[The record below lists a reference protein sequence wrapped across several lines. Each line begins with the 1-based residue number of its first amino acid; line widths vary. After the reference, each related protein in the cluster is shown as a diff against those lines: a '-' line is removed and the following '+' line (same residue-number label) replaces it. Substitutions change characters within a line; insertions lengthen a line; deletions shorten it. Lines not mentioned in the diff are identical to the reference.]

1 MSNKDLLLFNDL
13 QPEADGKPVGVVVD
27 KAIEVDLEKYYEI
40 IADKGYNSLSPE
52 DTTDF
57 LSKLYAA
64 GEEDK
69 IKAYFI
75 TTLRHPYLC
84 RSRGDKE
91 AFPED
96 EYARY
101 YYTAVAVR
109 RVNYTLN
116 YFAHAAARIH
126 ESILVAA
133 LYTQEFEA
141 GIGLVIAADEMRAK
155 MSEKAFKA
163 TIPSLDAIAKNIGTR
178 YLVYTRGKGDY
189 KVAPDKYIADIDTLA
204 GTGWKNIEGA
214 KTAITAVEDT
224 AAALDVEAFI
234 MPDIKSRI
242 DEVKKEAAE
251 NRRVFSVIL
260 STFIKNLKKKEVREA
275 FTREYTAGRVRP
287 LLEELG
293 TYEEAG
299 IVRAGY
305 VHNLIDYGD
314 NTYYVLKKVDEY
326 KKAHYGKGIL

>member
-27 KAIEVDLEKYYEI
+27 KAIRVDLEKYYEI
-40 IADKGYNSLSPE
+40 IDDKGYNSLSPE

-109 RVNYTLN
+109 RVDYTLN
-116 YFAHAAARIH
+116 YFAHANARIH
-126 ESILVAA
+126 EGAVAA
-133 LYTQEFEA
+133 ALRTREYEA
-141 GIGLVIAADEMRAK
+141 ALALAITANKMRAK
-155 MSEKAFKA
+155 LSDKAYKDS
-163 TIPSLDAIAKNIGTR
+163 IPALDEAAKFLGTR
-178 YLVYTRGKGDY
+178 YLVYTPGKGDY
-189 KVAPDKYIADIDTLA
+189 KVAPEEYIKEIGDLA
-204 GTGWKNIEGA
+204 ESGKRNIVGA
-214 KTAITAVEDT
+214 KTGISAVEDT

-234 MPDIKSRI
+234 MQDIK
-242 DEVKKEAAE
+242 DEIEKVRLAAAE
-251 NRRVFSVIL
+251 NRRVFTAL
-260 STFIKNLKKKEVREA
+260 FTTFLKNLKDKEAREA
-275 FTREYTAGRVRP
+275 FTRIYPAGVVRD
-287 LLEELG
+287 LLADVG
-293 TYEEAG
+293 TYEEAEAE
-299 IVRAGY
+299 RAGY
-305 VHNLIDYGD
+305 IHNLIDYGD
-314 NTYYVLKKVDEY
+314 STYYVLKKVDEY

>member
-1 MSNKDLLLFNDL
+1 MSNKDLLLFEDL
-13 QPEADGKPVGVVVD
+13 KPEADGKPLGVGDEKGINV
-27 KAIEVDLEKYYEI
+27 ELEKYYEI

-126 ESILVAA
+126 EGILGAA
-133 LYTQEFEA
+133 LRTREYEA
-141 GIGLVIAADEMRAK
+141 ALALVISANKMRAK
-155 MSEKAFKA
+155 LSDKAYKDS
-163 TIPSLDAIAKNIGTR
+163 IPALDEAAKFLDTR
-178 YLVYTRGKGDY
+178 YLVYTPGKGDY
-189 KVAPDKYIADIDTLA
+189 KVAPEEYIKEIGDLA
-204 GTGWKNIEGA
+204 ESGKRNIVGA
-214 KTAITAVEDT
+214 KTGISAVEDT
-224 AAALDVEAFI
+224 AAALDIEAFI
-234 MPDIKSRI
+234 MPDIKEGI
-242 DEVKKEAAE
+242 DSVKREAAE
-251 NRRVFSVIL
+251 NRRVFTVL
-260 STFIKNLKKKEVREA
+260 FTTFLKNLKDKEAREA
-275 FTREYTAGRVRP
+275 FTRIYPAGVVRD
-287 LLEELG
+287 LLADVG
-293 TYEEAG
+293 TYEEAEAE
-299 IVRAGY
+299 RAGY
-305 VHNLIDYGD
+305 IHNLIDYGD
-314 NTYYVLKKVDEY
+314 STYYVLKKVDEY